1 MSIVEYLIDTN
12 ILIYHTKGSQITIDF
27 IGNLIA
33 QHSFNISILTKIEFL
48 GWDKHTP
55 DGFEKCKQLIELAN
69 IYPVDED
76 IANKTIESRRKT
88 SIKLA
93 DAVIAATAI
102 MHNLKLVTRHVDDF
116 KGIEG
121 LEVINP
127 FEESKR

>member
-1 MSIVEYLIDTN
+1 MIDTN

-69 IYPVDED
+69 IY
-76 IANKTIESRRKT
+76 
-88 SIKLA
+88 L
-93 DAVIAATAI
+93 
-102 MHNLKLVTRHVDDF
+102 VDDF

-127 FEESKR
+127 FEKQREATG